1 MPADKPRPTLADY
14 VTIALSPA
22 LIIAMITSLV
32 FFLVTILYRGEFV
45 GRLQQVLFS
54 YIFGIVLVAR
64 ISMEAGIAER
74 APLYGAVLAFAV
86 WLGMW
91 KFVDYPPDL
100 EASSWLINAGLIA
113 LVWWLAYRLTYSCT
127 YIDEKADATGVGVL
141 QAAGLEETSQ
151 TNTNGATE
159 RKNPS
164 SPTPLPEAGRGG
176 NKGVGPARVAES
188 WWQRYQRFRDEQ
200 KKKNTPGV
208 WVVYFGLAA
217 LPIFGLGQALLDVDD
232 GERRGYTLWLMGWYV
247 ASSLGLL
254 VTTSFLGL
262 RRYLRQRNLKMPA
275 AMSGAWLAVGGGL
288 LAAFVLIGVLLP
300 RPQAEFSIL
309 NLTPAGSK
317 PRDASKHAMTRGDPG
332 QGEGR
337 AGAQKR
343 DPKGDPV
350 DSKNTKEQGQG
361 GKGSAKGQGT
371 GQKGEQKGNAND
383 QSKQEQ
389 AKSDEQEKRG
399 EQETQK
405 KSDESKSSQQ
415 AASRDN
421 RDTGSR
427 LNSPAW
433 LSKVAQALKW
443 IVFIALAVATVIF
456 ILRGGLRYLANF
468 SDWARRLLEAL
479 RRFWEGLFLRR
490 RGEAESEPGDSE
502 PATIARR
509 PFLAFSNP
517 FRDGRADGML
527 PADLVRYSFEGLA
540 AWAEENGL
548 GRAADETPIEFA
560 NRVAATAPN
569 LGEETRRLGVLYARV
584 LYARGALPP
593 TCRETMERFWEQ
605 LDSSLTQ
612 SH

>member
-22 LIIAMITSLV
+22 LIIVMITSLV

-45 GRLQQVLFS
+45 GRLEQVLFF

-127 YIDEKADATGVGVL
+127 YIDEKAEATGVGVL
-141 QAAGLEETSQ
+141 QAAGLEVGST
-151 TNTNGATE
+151 ATA
-159 RKNPS
+159 PPTDGTPSSSADS
-164 SPTPLPEAGRGG
+164 SPTPRPSSLAPRST
-176 NKGVGPARVAES
+176 PT
-188 WWQRYQRFRDEQ
+188 WWQRYQRYRDEQ

-232 GERRGYTLWLMGWYV
+232 GERRAYTLWLMGWYV

-275 AMSGAWLAVGGGL
+275 AMTGAWLAVGGGL
-288 LAAFVLIGVLLP
+288 LAAFVLIGALLP

-317 PRDASKHAMTRGDPG
+317 PRDASPHAMTRGNPG
-332 QGEGR
+332 EGEGR

-350 DSKNTKEQGQG
+350 DSKNSKEQGQG
-361 GKGSAKGQGT
+361 GKGQAKGQGD
-371 GQKGEQKGNAND
+371 GKKGEQKGNADD
-383 QSKQEQ
+383 QSKQNQ
-389 AKSDEQEKRG
+389 TKGDEQGNQEK
-399 EQETQK
+399 QETQK
-405 KSDESKSSQQ
+405 KSGETRTSQQ

-421 RDTGSR
+421 RETGSR
-427 LNSPAW
+427 MSSPPW
-433 LSKVAQALKW
+433 LAKIAQALKW
-443 IVFIALAVATVIF
+443 IFFIVLAVAAVIF

-468 SDWARRLLEAL
+468 CDWARRLLEAL

-490 RGEAESEPGDSE
+490 RGESSSEAESGEQ
-502 PATIARR
+502 ALTARQ
-509 PFLAFSNP
+509 PFLAFANP
-517 FRDGRADGML
+517 FLDGRADGML
-527 PADLVRYSFEGLA
+527 PADLVRYSFEALA
-540 AWAEENGL
+540 AWGDENGL
-548 GRAADETPIEFA
+548 GRTVDETPIEFA
-560 NRVAATAPN
+560 NRVAATAPK
-569 LGEETRRLGVLYARV
+569 LGAETQRLGALYARV
-584 LYARGALPP
+584 LYSQGALPP
-593 TCRETMERFWEQ
+593 TWREAMEKFWEQ
-605 LDSSLTQ
+605 IDASLAQ
-612 SH
+612 SR